1 MKRRP
6 LGLIVASAIVAVACG
21 GGEIVIGDD
30 TSLAGPDGG
39 DPSVLPES
47 GTPDSASPNDAG
59 TDTSMPPQPPG
70 ACAIPNECQKNGTAC
85 RAKDTTGLTCKA
97 DEFCCAQT
105 CPTLSPP
112 APTFCDGGP
121 YAALYGTGGCIV
133 GYGCSPVTCAA
144 AGGSCVALAPG
155 VCPSNKV
162 GDATKYSCG
171 GGLGTQC
178 CLP

>member
-1 MKRRP
+1 MKLRA
-6 LGLIVASAIVAVACG
+6 LGLVVASAMIAAACG

-39 DPSVLPES
+39 DPYVLPE
-47 GTPDSASPNDAG
+47 GGMPDTGGPSDAG
-59 TDTSMPPQPPG
+59 SDTSMPPVPG
-70 ACAIPNECQKNGTAC
+70 ACGLPNQCQKNGTPC
-85 RAKDTTGLTCKA
+85 RAKDATGLTCKA
-97 DEFCCAQT
+97 DEFCCATT

-121 YAALYGTGGCIV
+121 YAALYDSGGCVV
-133 GYGCSPVTCAA
+133 GYACTPVTCAT
-144 AGGSCVALAPG
+144 AGGSCVGLAPG
-155 VCPSNKV
+155 TCPSNHV

>member
-1 MKRRP
+1 MRRRFGVF
-6 LGLIVASAIVAVACG
+6 LAGAMIAAACG

-30 TSLAGPDGG
+30 TSLAAPDSG

-47 GTPDSASPNDAG
+47 GTPESGPPIDAG
-59 TDTSMPPQPPG
+59 TDTAQPPQPAGP
-70 ACAIPNECQKNGTAC
+70 CNIPNQCQKNGTAC

-97 DEFCCAQT
+97 NEFCCAQT

-121 YAALYGTGGCIV
+121 YAPLYDSTRCIV
-133 GYGCSPVTCAA
+133 GYGCTPVTCAA
-144 AGGSCVALAPG
+144 AGGACVGLAPG
-155 VCPSNKV
+155 TCASGNV
-162 GDATKYSCG
+162 GDANKYSCG